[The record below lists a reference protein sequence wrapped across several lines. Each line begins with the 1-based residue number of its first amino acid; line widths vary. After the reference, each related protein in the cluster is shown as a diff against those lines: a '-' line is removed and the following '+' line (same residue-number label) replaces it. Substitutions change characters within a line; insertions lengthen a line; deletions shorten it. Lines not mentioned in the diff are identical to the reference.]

1 MTTPDLPPPT
11 LDELSKMLSRA
22 FSLGQTY
29 WQQADSESYSQN
41 RKSDATL
48 EKFRAM
54 QDGFL
59 PAIVAYGDARAA
71 EGEDMTMTQA
81 ATDVLAERQRQIKV
95 ENWTPE
101 HDDTEHDDGNLACAG
116 AAYALAAGDALGP
129 YSQGDAGFT
138 DEPPDFW
145 PENWHWK
152 PSNPR
157 RMLVKAAA
165 LLLAEIERL
174 DRAKEQQP

>member
-1 MTTPDLPPPT
+1 MTTTKSKIVQLDMPPPT

-71 EGEDMTMTQA
+71 A
-81 ATDVLAERQRQIKV
+81 AVLAEREKM
-95 ENWTPE
+95 
-101 HDDTEHDDGNLACAG
+101 LA
-116 AAYALAAGDALGP
+116 DI
-129 YSQGDAGFT
+129 
-138 DEPPDFW
+138 
-145 PENWHWK
+145 
-152 PSNPR
+152 R
-157 RMLVKAAA
+157 
-165 LLLAEIERL
+165 AEIALEGFGCACTPNKSCGTCIARRTLLCAL
-174 DRAKEQQP
+174 DPLLRRYEAAIRTEPREQK

>member
-1 MTTPDLPPPT
+1 MTTPDMPPPT

-71 EGEDMTMTQA
+71 AAVVGLQA
-81 ATDVLAERQRQIKV
+81 PA
-95 ENWTPE
+95 
-101 HDDTEHDDGNLACAG
+101 
-116 AAYALAAGDALGP
+116 
-129 YSQGDAGFT
+129 
-138 DEPPDFW
+138 
-145 PENWHWK
+145 
-152 PSNPR
+152 
-157 RMLVKAAA
+157 
-165 LLLAEIERL
+165 
-174 DRAKEQQP
+174 

>member
-1 MTTPDLPPPT
+1 MTTTKSKIVQLDMPPPT

-71 EGEDMTMTQA
+71 A
-81 ATDVLAERQRQIKV
+81 AALAERGRCAKLL
-95 ENWTPE
+95 ERT
-101 HDDTEHDDGNLACAG
+101 GNDHC
-116 AAYALAAGDALGP
+116 
-129 YSQGDAGFT
+129 
-138 DEPPDFW
+138 
-145 PENWHWK
+145 
-152 PSNPR
+152 
-157 RMLVKAAA
+157 AAA
-165 LLLAEIERL
+165 IRVEP
-174 DRAKEQQP
+174 KEQQP

>member
-48 EKFRAM
+48 EKFRVM

-59 PAIVAYGDARAA
+59 PTILAYGDARAA
-71 EGEDMTMTQA
+71 A
-81 ATDVLAERQRQIKV
+81 AVLAERERCAMKC
-95 ENWTPE
+95 ESE
-101 HDDTEHDDGNLACAG
+101 HVGESVNDDRLVSGDM
-116 AAYALAAGDALGP
+116 AYNTALR
-129 YSQGDAGFT
+129 
-138 DEPPDFW
+138 
-145 PENWHWK
+145 H
-152 PSNPR
+152 
-157 RMLVKAAA
+157 AAA
-165 LLLAEIERL
+165 AIRRAEQEP
-174 DRAKEQQP
+174 QP